1 MPAKRPPA
9 RRSSKSKSQ
18 ATRSSRKGRSGR
30 KSPIPGNN
38 LSKPELI
45 IGLVGAAGT
54 DLATAAD
61 AIGAALAPY
70 GYTPVP
76 LRVSELMREVK
87 GGDALKEASYE
98 DERIIAHMDAG
109 DEIRNQAGRNDAVIG
124 LAITGITE
132 HRAARFDGAP
142 ATNTAFIL
150 NSLKHPA
157 EIETMRRI

>member
-1 MPAKRPPA
+1 
-9 RRSSKSKSQ
+9 
-18 ATRSSRKGRSGR
+18 
-30 KSPIPGNN
+30 
-38 LSKPELI
+38 
-45 IGLVGAAGT
+45 
-54 DLATAAD
+54 
-61 AIGAALAPY
+61 
-70 GYTPVP
+70 
-76 LRVSELMREVK
+76 MREVK